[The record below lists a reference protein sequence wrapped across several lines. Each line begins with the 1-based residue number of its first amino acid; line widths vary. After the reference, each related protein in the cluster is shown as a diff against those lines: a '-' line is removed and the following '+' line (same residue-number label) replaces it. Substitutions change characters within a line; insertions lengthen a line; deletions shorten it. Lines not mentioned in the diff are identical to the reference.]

1 MMAGEKIRVLFLGE
15 MISSHA
21 QSWMGLLDYAPGEF
35 TVLGFGVPNSPYP
48 TQSPYKNFGGK
59 FVTSPKVPAFIRNI
73 LLHLAIR
80 VFRPDIIHSFG
91 AFPTAALYAPVITKY
106 RRNIKWVMQV
116 RGGPDVF
123 INHRDK
129 IKGAVLQDLFAKC
142 DVLIADNQMNY
153 DIARQ
158 LGMAPDKYWSYGI
171 APGTGGVDLDEFHD
185 AAAPSR
191 SQRQVIWPKAYEGIE
206 SKGLP
211 VVEAIRLAWPKIAGT
226 KFILTAAD
234 HNIQQAVSRLP
245 EDIKKHIEIHR
256 RIPRAEM
263 LGLMKK
269 SRVVMAPS
277 LLEGI
282 PNALYEAMAAQ
293 CVPVFSPLPTYQ
305 DIFRGNENILY
316 AANLNSEEIAA
327 SLIRALTDDELA
339 DKMAAINKVLV
350 AQIANRRKIA
360 DNLIRLYR
368 DLKTARKET

>member
-1 MMAGEKIRVLFLGE
+1 MKAEKIRVLFLGE

-35 TVLGFGVPNSPYP
+35 RILGFGVPNSPYP
-48 TQSPYKNFGGK
+48 AQSPYKNFGGK
-59 FVTSPKVPAFIRNI
+59 FVTSPIVPAFVRAI
-73 LLHLAIR
+73 LLHLVIR
-80 VFRPDIIHSFG
+80 IFRPDIIHSFG
-91 AFPTAALYAPVITKY
+91 AFPAAALYAPVITKY
-106 RRNIKWVMQV
+106 RKNTKWVMQV

-142 DVLIADNQMNY
+142 DVLIADNHINY

-158 LGMAPDKYWSYGI
+158 LGIAPDKCWTYGI
-171 APGTGGVDLDEFHD
+171 APGTGGVDPSEFQD
-185 AAAPSR
+185 AAAPTR
-191 SQRQVIWPKAYEGIE
+191 SQRQVIWPKAYEGME

-211 VVEAIRLAWPKIAGT
+211 VVEAIRLAWPKIVGT
-226 KFILTAAD
+226 KFIFTAAD
-234 HNIQQAVSRLP
+234 HHIQQAVSQLP
-245 EDIKKHIEIHR
+245 EDIKSHIEIHR

-263 LGLMKK
+263 LRLMKQ

-305 DIFRGNENILY
+305 DIFIQDQNILY
-316 AANLNSEEIAA
+316 AANLNPEEIAA

-339 DKMAAINKVLV
+339 DKIAAANKVLV

-368 DLKTARKET
+368 DLKAARKET